1 MIVSHRHRFIFFAV
15 PRTGTHAVRA
25 ALQPFLGP
33 EDWQQEALSRQV
45 RSPLPAL
52 RRMGHGHITLRQA
65 QAHLPEAVWRTYFK
79 FAFVRNPCD
88 RYVSACAMLNRR
100 NAGYAGN
107 ETAVMK
113 RTLAGLTGAVDAADF
128 RKLVLLRPQAGLL
141 MDEDGRLGMDFIG
154 RYEHL
159 QDSFAE
165 VCRRIGIPGQRLAV
179 VNATGHRPW
188 EDCYDAELHRLMT
201 RFYRRDFEMLGYASA
216 LPCQRS
222 AKSTAWR
229 SRASRSASS

>member
-1 MIVSHRHRFIFFAV
+1 
-15 PRTGTHAVRA
+15 
-25 ALQPFLGP
+25 
-33 EDWQQEALSRQV
+33 
-45 RSPLPAL
+45 
-52 RRMGHGHITLRQA
+52 
-65 QAHLPEAVWRTYFK
+65 
-79 FAFVRNPCD
+79 
-88 RYVSACAMLNRR
+88 
-100 NAGYAGN
+100 
-107 ETAVMK
+107 
-113 RTLAGLTGAVDAADF
+113 
-128 RKLVLLRPQAGLL
+128 
-141 MDEDGRLGMDFIG
+141 MDEAGRLGMDFIG

-159 QDSFAE
+159 QDSFAQ